1 MPIAVGTRNT
11 AFISLIKGI
20 GKIAFYPFFQIQT
33 RGLNNLPGKDAFILL
48 PKHQRWEDIPILSFV
63 IPKPLFYI
71 AKYELFVNPVS
82 GWFLSSMGGIPLNRE
97 RPLESRQFLKVMLKS
112 LKMGEGVVIF
122 PEGTYYQNAVGPGHV
137 GLIRMILS
145 QIPIPVIPVGIQYK
159 GNRCRKR
166 VGICIGRPIH
176 CSPKT
181 DAPKL
186 LARIME
192 EIGRLSGL

>member
-1 MPIAVGTRNT
+1 MSVTVGTRNT
-11 AFISLIKGI
+11 AFIALVKGI

-33 RGLNNLPGKDAFILL
+33 RGLKNLPERDAFILL

-71 AKYELFVNPVS
+71 AKYELFVNPLS
-82 GWFLSSMGGIPLNRE
+82 KWFLLAMGGIPLNRE
-97 RPLESRQFLKVMLKS
+97 RPLESRQHLKVMLES

-122 PEGTYYQNAVGPGHV
+122 PEGTYYKNVLGPGHV

-145 QIPIPVIPVGIQYK
+145 QITIPVIPIGIQYK
-159 GNRCRKR
+159 GNRRRKCVR
-166 VGICIGRPIH
+166 ICIGRPIH
-176 CSPKT
+176 GSPT
-181 DAPKL
+181 MDVHKL
-186 LARIME
+186 LAKIME